1 MRGKL
6 VERERHLVRRKR
18 KSQIASAAVLYA
30 CTSQINANF
39 EQNHFKVSVHYAAP
53 TLYLMVSVYFCSGK
67 LQNEIKFK

>member
-6 VERERHLVRRKR
+6 VERERHLVRRK
-18 KSQIASAAVLYA
+18 SQIASAAVPYA
-30 CTSQINANF
+30 CTGQINANF